1 MEWNPGRE
9 TAHLGEDARRG
20 SKAEVRKS
28 KAVNENAQ
36 AIGLA
41 WNYACERED
50 EGGRDS
56 KLVAHYN

>member
-1 MEWNPGRE
+1 M
-9 TAHLGEDARRG
+9 AHSGGHARRG

-41 WNYACERED
+41 WNCAGERED
-50 EGGRDS
+50 G
-56 KLVAHYN
+56 K